1 MERGRN
7 QLLAVRVNG
16 RRENKTCLVNK
27 GKVFSFCTSEKLELN
42 QEYERRAANGESCL
56 EVGSQ
61 TELEG
66 VALFQCCCAGAR
78 CWLRIQELEAIRLVA
93 ACTPAKR
100 KGGQGLNWGACVFT
114 SPSSCAIV
122 KVGAVGEDGCVYR
135 PAARFTSSKTR
146 V

>member
-27 GKVFSFCTSEKLELN
+27 KGKVFSFCASEKLELN

-78 CWLRIQELEAIRLVA
+78 CWLRIQELEAIHLVA
-93 ACTPAKR
+93 ACTPAKW
-100 KGGQGLNWGACVFT
+100 KGGQGLN
-114 SPSSCAIV
+114 
-122 KVGAVGEDGCVYR
+122 
-135 PAARFTSSKTR
+135 
-146 V
+146 